1 MVKKHSNLISLTHL
15 HYNTASQNSSP
26 SQKEMGDEMEPYKT
40 KPFKYSGSRLA
51 FSWNFLNHLSKIS
64 IGTTNFEP
72 STPQKDCM
80 KLKRFSPTFRARRSI
95 RFSAVT
101 SSDCREAKSS
111 TETPILA
118 ETGAESAG
126 MSCIWPLGSGHGSV
140 STAEGVARVTAP
152 QKRKW
157 DPGDWIY
164 TARALSGG
172 RVKLFNKKMH
182 ISRIWSY
189 ASPNKTIRNSN

>member
-1 MVKKHSNLISLTHL
+1 MRDGI
-15 HYNTASQNSSP
+15 Q
-26 SQKEMGDEMEPYKT
+26 PYKT
-40 KPFKYSGSRLA
+40 NPFKYSGSRLD
-51 FSWNFLNHLSKIS
+51 FSWNFLNHLSRIS
-64 IGTTNFEP
+64 IGTTNLDP

-101 SSDCREAKSS
+101 SSEGREAKSS
-111 TETPILA
+111 TETPIFA
-118 ETGAESAG
+118 ERGVESAA
-126 MSCIWPLGSGHGSV
+126 MSCIWPPGSGHGRE
-140 STAEGVARVTAP
+140 STAEGLAKVTAP
-152 QKRKW
+152 QNRNW

-172 RVKLFNKKMH
+172 RVKLFNKNMH

-189 ASPNKTIRNSN
+189 ASPNKTITNPD